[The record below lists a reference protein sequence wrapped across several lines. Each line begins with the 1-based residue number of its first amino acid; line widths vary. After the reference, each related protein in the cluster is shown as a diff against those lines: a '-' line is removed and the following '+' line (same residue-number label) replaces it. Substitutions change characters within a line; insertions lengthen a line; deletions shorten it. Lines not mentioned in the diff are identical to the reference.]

1 LGIND
6 PCEIVNVTLRR
17 KLLDFFSRRKIRGR
31 NKENEKGRAEGGRE
45 TKTEAGLRLTKP
57 LSSAT
62 VIASRK
68 KE

>member
-1 LGIND
+1 LGINY
-6 PCEIVNVTLRR
+6 PCEIVNVTLWR
-17 KLLDFFSRRKIRGR
+17 KLFDFLSRRKIKGR
-31 NKENEKGRAEGGRE
+31 NKENEKGRPDGGRE
-45 TKTEAGLRLTKP
+45 TKTEAGVRLTKP